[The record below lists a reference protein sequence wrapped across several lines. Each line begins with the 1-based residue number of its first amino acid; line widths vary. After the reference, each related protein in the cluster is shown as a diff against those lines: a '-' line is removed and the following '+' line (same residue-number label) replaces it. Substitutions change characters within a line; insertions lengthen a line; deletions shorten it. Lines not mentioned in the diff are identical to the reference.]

1 MNERQGTHP
10 QGGERASQSYQSN
23 SSAEG
28 HKPKVKSTVAET
40 APKPGNK
47 FDQQCANLACSTI
60 VSNVAINSTMLFQ
73 TSPWCSKV
81 YGRINSHDRRLKRKP
96 SGDIV
101 NYSKQKI
108 TKMRRKKLEKLNE
121 QLWRTWKGSVG
132 SLGPVSALSLQTRL
146 YPIQHVY
153 NSRPT
158 AMYLTLSQPVKCRS
172 KPFI

>member
-60 VSNVAINSTMLFQ
+60 VSIMAINSTTLFQ

-121 QLWRTWKGSVG
+121 QHSGEHGKGR
-132 SLGPVSALSLQTRL
+132 LGHWGLFLR
-146 YPIQHVY
+146 
-153 NSRPT
+153 
-158 AMYLTLSQPVKCRS
+158 CRS
-172 KPFI
+172 KLSFTQSSMCTTPDPQQCT